1 MKMIGY
7 LTFTD
12 VDDEMQVFS
21 DDYINF
27 YNQEYKQLQEDKE
40 LKTWAVWLNS
50 PLSYDHF
57 KYNISFIS
65 EEKEK
70 KWKCNYVIFGYD
82 YVQAAIFG
90 FGDTPQEALT
100 ECRHNFREIQE
111 RFNPE
116 HISM

>member
-12 VDDEMQVFS
+12 IDDEMNIFS

-27 YNQEYKQLQEDKE
+27 YNQEYKQLQKDKE

-57 KYNISFIS
+57 KYVISFNS
-65 EEKEK
+65 EK
-70 KWKCNYVIFGYD
+70 KDKKWQCNYVIFGTD